1 MARQEDAELNDEY
14 EGIARRALQNAE
26 SALTI
31 SRGNEKVAERYRAQA
46 LAYCAIASAASALL
60 AAINNTTEDRH
71 G

>member
-1 MARQEDAELNDEY
+1 MREEY

-31 SRGNEKVAERYRAQA
+31 SRGDEKIAERYRQQA
-46 LAYCAIASAASALL
+46 LAYCAIATAAAALL
-60 AAINNTTEDRH
+60 AALNTKEEV